1 MDIELEQPTRRRLRL
16 FAFLAAIALV
26 ITGAIVSFGPSEA
39 VANTENA
46 SSPGEVVTIRV
57 RGGSGEEEFHLR
69 INGQVVESFVASTK
83 WQKLSHEVPA
93 GTVVVTAEVAFVND
107 IPGRDLQVDWLE
119 HDGLR
124 YQSEDSTTKATGTW
138 ADLCEVNV
146 DSSSE
151 WLRCNGWF
159 RYPIGTPAGVART
172 PGPGAAPQSVLSEA
186 IGGKRELRTLEDSYT
201 TSADG
206 IEVPTPLERPAP
218 PSTQAPTTPPPTTAP
233 PTTAP
238 PTTTQPVS
246 ASVNGRYSIA
256 QVIDGTIGAG
266 DGSNPNEEAPMGR
279 HDAALALPQGWNWTQ
294 GPTRNGVW
302 GELGTGGS
310 RFVEWRCAVIPEQ
323 GHTPDVPFRVN
334 VRNGAYYQFANG
346 EWNKA
351 FDVDLTGGNHG
362 GYLGQAG
369 RENQNP
375 FESGGHGQIEWR
387 READGSFSAP
397 WNANALMMHF
407 WAGQRQTP
415 APGQTAEFLTSEL
428 RLQQPDGQTV
438 DLSSVSVL
446 FQCGIDY
453 YNTTGGQG
461 TRVPGPGIAKYQFAT
476 EQWQPGL
483 WVTLPGN
490 APAQSV
496 GDFAN
501 WLGRNTPPNV
511 G

>member
-1 MDIELEQPTRRRLRL
+1 MDITLDHSTPRRSRLVVL
-16 FAFLAAIALV
+16 LGVIALM
-26 ITGAIVSFGPSEA
+26 ITAAIVSFGASEA
-39 VANTENA
+39 VADRTQD
-46 SSPGEVVTIRV
+46 GESVTIRV
-57 RGGSGEEEFHLR
+57 RGASGTEEVHLR
-69 INGQVVESFVASTK
+69 INGEIVDSFMVSARWKKYSVT
-83 WQKLSHEVPA
+83 LPME
-93 GTVVVTAEVAFVND
+93 TVVATAEVAFVND
-107 IPGRDLQVDWLE
+107 IPGRDVQVDWLE

-124 YQSEDSTTKATGTW
+124 YDSEDPTTKATGTW
-138 ADLCEVNV
+138 ADACEVNV

-159 RYPIGTPAGVART
+159 RYPIGTPAGIEATGLTAATRDKR
-172 PGPGAAPQSVLSEA
+172 PIRELDAAPA
-186 IGGKRELRTLEDSYT
+186 DSRPVAPASTRAPTT
-201 TSADG
+201 TSA
-206 IEVPTPLERPAP
+206 
-218 PSTQAPTTPPPTTAP
+218 PTTAP
-233 PTTAP
+233 APSSTVAPTTSTTAP
-238 PTTTQPVS
+238 APANVLGGGG
-246 ASVNGRYSIA
+246 NGTYTIA

-279 HDAALALPQGWNWTQ
+279 HDAPLALPQGWNWTQ

-346 EWNKA
+346 TWDKA

-362 GYLGQAG
+362 GYLGTAG

-375 FESGGHGQIEWR
+375 FESGGHGQIQWR
-387 READGSFSAP
+387 QEADGSFSAP
-397 WNANALMMHF
+397 WNPNALMMHF

-415 APGQTAEFLTSEL
+415 APGQTAEFLTSEV

-438 DLSSVSVL
+438 DLSDIQVL
-446 FQCGIDY
+446 FQCGVDY

-461 TRVPGPGIAKYQFAT
+461 TKVPGPGIAKYQYASD
-476 EQWQPGL
+476 QWQPGL

-490 APAQSV
+490 APAGSV
-496 GDFAN
+496 GDFEN
-501 WLGRNTPPNV
+501 WLGQNTPPGV